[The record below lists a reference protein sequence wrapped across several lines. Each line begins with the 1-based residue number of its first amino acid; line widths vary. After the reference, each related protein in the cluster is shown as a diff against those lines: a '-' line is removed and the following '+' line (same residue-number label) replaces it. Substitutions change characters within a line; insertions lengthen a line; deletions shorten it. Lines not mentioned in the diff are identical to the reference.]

1 MFLVILQLLLITD
14 THGSA
19 SRRRRRRRQTSGSL
33 YGTNAGLGSSA
44 PAGYNYPAN
53 TNFDGIHMN
62 NLDARDLYQNS
73 LFSSSVDHNPLQS
86 VNLYGLP
93 RQPQDQVFGT
103 NGQSSPNA
111 LFSGSAYY
119 PGSAGGSSLFPS
131 NTEMGYPP
139 NPNQVLATKDF
150 LSPTSNINNNLF
162 ANNRELSPNRNTYF
176 GSMDVYPNRNSWSNT
191 NTVNRYNQNAANG
204 WPANR
209 NNNKQNSNAY
219 YYNGSYR
226 LAISYFIFVLSL
238 SITMF
243 SKL

>member
-53 TNFDGIHMN
+53 TNFD
-62 NLDARDLYQNS
+62 
-73 LFSSSVDHNPLQS
+73 DHNPLQS